1 MPQKRILI
9 VEDDI
14 DSQEMVTTIL
24 QHMNFIVDTADDG
37 EQAIEM
43 IRNVG
48 LGYKAIVID
57 LALPEKDG
65 FEVLNSVLDN
75 PKTESIPC
83 IAVTAFHNSKL
94 REEALQAGFIAYF
107 PKPIDGTQLGREID
121 SII

>member
-1 MPQKRILI
+1 MSQKRILV
-9 VEDDI
+9 VEDDM
-14 DSQEMVTTIL
+14 DSQEMVATVL

-65 FEVLNSVLDN
+65 FEVLNSILAN
-75 PKTESIPC
+75 PTTTSLPC
-83 IAVTAFHNSKL
+83 VAVTAFHNSKL

-107 PKPIDGTQLGREID
+107 PKPIDGTQLGRELDNLI
-121 SII
+121 